1 MPRWLRRLRARWR
14 YRRFDDD
21 LRQELELHRE
31 MAHEDLVARGTTPE
45 KARFRAARLLGNVAL
60 ARELARGVWI
70 PLWLESIWQD
80 ARYALRSLR
89 KSPGYTAAVVATL
102 TISVGLT
109 TNFFSLVN
117 GVLFKPWPVRDP
129 GRVILVEPTRRFP
142 NHTSA
147 GMFLADYRSLRRD
160 ARSVDLAA
168 MMAGQA
174 RLGSQPDQWIRLAS
188 GNYFRVLGLGVV
200 SGRPL
205 TDEDDDAGPSA
216 RTAVISYELWR
227 DQFGSVPILGAALKV
242 NELSFTIVGVAEP
255 GATDNPSGPRP
266 RAWLPLSAVELLAPT
281 TSTDSARRT
290 VGTVVGRLRDGAT
303 RDGAASEL
311 AALAA
316 RLPPVQV
323 REAAVTTSVVVTG
336 TEPATRR
343 SGQGTARALT
353 ILAIVPV
360 LVLILGVANV
370 GNLQLAR
377 GMSRTREIAARMAL
391 GASRSRV
398 IRQLLVEALVLVLF
412 ASLLSLFVAFV
423 IPRAVLVSIDP
434 QLAATDVDLTPDL
447 TVLGVAA
454 ALAVITCLFA
464 GLPPAFRVTLLSA
477 GSRHVGVDRA
487 GLRGLL
493 LAVQTSVTVVLLL
506 GAGLLLRGIQ
516 HATGAGLGF
525 DPYGTTVVTIDV
537 PEGHDAARRRLF
549 ASNLL
554 DSLEAAGVRPVGAT
568 VFVPY
573 GGSPRRELTSMDGR
587 ALGDA
592 VGHSVSPGYFE
603 ILEIQLRSGRLLT
616 RSDGPDEVVI
626 NERLASLLASDGTS
640 IGRSFLASDVEKR
653 VVGVVADVKSE
664 VPHQIRPTF
673 YEAAVTFRNLIVR
686 DDPATLVRVKQ
697 FVLSTEPQATLGTAS
712 ISANLLEDLRWS
724 IVITTV
730 TAWIS
735 VIALLIATV
744 GTFGVFSYLIGE
756 RTREIGVRRALGA
769 TGGDLVSWLS
779 SRLCRPL
786 VIGLALGLLAAQP
799 LGGLVRNQIFGVG
812 LHDPWAYSAVPGV
825 VLLSAVIALIGP
837 LWRALL
843 VDPAISLRAE

>member
-31 MAHEDLVARGTTPE
+31 MAHEDLVARGATPE
-45 KARFRAARLLGNVAL
+45 KARFRAARLVGNVAL
-60 ARELARGVWI
+60 TRELARGVWI

-129 GRVILVEPTRRFP
+129 GRVILVEPTRHFP
-142 NHTSA
+142 NFIA
-147 GMFLADYRSLRRD
+147 GGMFLADFQYLRRHV
-160 ARSVDLAA
+160 RSADLAA
-168 MMAGQA
+168 VTVDQA
-174 RLGSQPDQWIRLAS
+174 LIGSQPGQSIRLVS
-188 GNYFRVLGLGVV
+188 GNYFRVLGLRIV

-205 TDEDDDAGPSA
+205 TDEDDGVASSPSV
-216 RTAVISYELWR
+216 VISHELWR
-227 DQFGSVPILGAALKV
+227 DHFGGQSILGTALEI
-242 NELSFTIVGVAEP
+242 NEFSFTVVGIAEP
-255 GATDNPSGPRP
+255 GATDNPVHPKP
-266 RAWLPLSAVELLAPT
+266 RAWLSLSEAERLDPSTPT
-281 TSTDSARRT
+281 DVVPRT
-290 VGTVVGRLRDGAT
+290 VGMV
-303 RDGAASEL
+303 
-311 AALAA
+311 ALSV

-323 REAAVTTSVVVTG
+323 KNGAITTTVAVTG
-336 TEPATRR
+336 TELATQSGARR
-343 SGQGTARALT
+343 GARALAT
-353 ILAIVPV
+353 LAIIPV
-360 LVLILGVANV
+360 LVFVLGCANV

-377 GMSRTREIAARMAL
+377 GMSRAREIAARMAL

-398 IRQLLVEALVLVLF
+398 MGQLLVEGFVLILI
-412 ASLLSLFVAFV
+412 AGLPSLFVAFV
-423 IPRAVLVSIDP
+423 LPRTVLVWFEP
-434 QLAATDVDLTPDL
+434 TLGAAGFDLRPDL
-447 TVLGVAA
+447 TVVGVAA
-454 ALAVITCLFA
+454 ALAMITCLLA
-464 GLPPAFRVTLLSA
+464 GVPPALRVTRMSP
-477 GSRHVGVDRA
+477 GSRHVGIDRA
-487 GLRGLL
+487 GLRNLL
-493 LAVQTSVTVVLLL
+493 LTVQTGVTVVLLL

-516 HATGAGLGF
+516 HATGAGLGVT
-525 DPYGTTVVTIDV
+525 PYGTTVVTVDL
-537 PEGHDAARRRLF
+537 PEGYEAARRRTF

-554 DSLEAAGVRPVGAT
+554 DSLEAAGIRPIGAT
-568 VFVPY
+568 AVVPY
-573 GGSPRRELTSMDGR
+573 GARRSRELKARDGR

-603 ILEIQLRSGRLLT
+603 ILEIPLRSGRLLT
-616 RSDGPDEVVI
+616 PSDGIEVVVI
-626 NERLASLLASDGTS
+626 NESLASRLSSDGAAV
-640 IGRSFLASDVEKR
+640 GRSFLANDVEKR
-653 VVGVVADVKSE
+653 VVGVVADVQSE
-664 VPHQIRPTF
+664 LPDRIEPTF
-673 YEAAVTFRNLIVR
+673 YEPPVTFRNLIVP
-686 DDPATLVRVKQ
+686 DDPATLARVKDLV
-697 FVLSTEPQATLGTAS
+697 FLLEPRANVGTAS
-712 ISANLLEDLRWS
+712 IAANLLDQLRPS

-735 VIALLIATV
+735 VIALLVATI
-744 GTFGVFSYLIGE
+744 GTFGVFSYVVGE

-843 VDPAISLRAE
+843 VDPAITLRHE